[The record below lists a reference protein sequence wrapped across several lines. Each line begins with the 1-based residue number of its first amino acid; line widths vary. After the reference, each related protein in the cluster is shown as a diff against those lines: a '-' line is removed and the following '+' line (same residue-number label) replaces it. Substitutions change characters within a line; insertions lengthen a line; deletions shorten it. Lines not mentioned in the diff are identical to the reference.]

1 MCGGDL
7 YFWRQAFILTT
18 GLFYSASVGIMLA
31 YPSVLS
37 PALVSSNGTDIKA
50 SSEQASW
57 IAASN
62 GFAGLFGF
70 FILSPILQ
78 TFGRKI
84 VHISCN
90 LLLLI
95 GWMIFP
101 LANSIPLLYA
111 ARIVQGLAIG
121 GIYINSMIICEYVDS
136 KRRGYFLTLKKVS
149 IAVGTL
155 ICHSMSLYWD
165 WRQIA
170 TFAIIPPTVAVIL
183 TFFWPESPSFLAM
196 KGRFEECEESFI
208 WLNGP
213 TNLRELHHLQLS
225 QMETVKPGHSEKHYK
240 FLFRKEFIKPLVIVS
255 LLTLLLDLC
264 GRYYFVVYVIQIM
277 VELIGD
283 KTLAVYCT
291 LGADC
296 LTIVALASSCFI
308 ISCFKRRA
316 ILFTFG
322 SFTVSLMLLICL
334 LMILK
339 SFGIGTNLF
348 WLTPSLII
356 LQNFVV
362 NVSLIP
368 VSFALIGEVFPL
380 EYKGTGSCI
389 SGVVFT
395 LLYTLTLKLTPLL
408 IDSIGVGGTYGVYG
422 FSVCGCLVLLYFV
435 VPETK
440 DKTLQ
445 QIEDGIKGVKR
456 AKCEFET
463 DTLL

>member
-31 YPSVLS
+31 NPSVLS

-62 GFAGLFGF
+62 GFAGMFGF

-78 TFGRKI
+78 TFGRKV

-121 GIYINSMIICEYVDS
+121 GIYINSMIICEYVDY

-155 ICHSMSLYWD
+155 ICHSMSLYWN

-170 TFAIIPPTVAVIL
+170 TFGIIPPSIAVIL

-208 WLNGP
+208 WLNGRS
-213 TNLRELHHLQLS
+213 NLKELHHLQLT
-225 QMETVKPGHSEKHYK
+225 QMETVKHGHSEKHYK
-240 FLFRKEFIKPLVIVS
+240 FLFRKEFIKPL
-255 LLTLLLDLC
+255 
-264 GRYYFVVYVIQIM
+264 
-277 VELIGD
+277 
-283 KTLAVYCT
+283 
-291 LGADC
+291 
-296 LTIVALASSCFI
+296 
-308 ISCFKRRA
+308 
-316 ILFTFG
+316 
-322 SFTVSLMLLICL
+322 
-334 LMILK
+334 
-339 SFGIGTNLF
+339 
-348 WLTPSLII
+348 
-356 LQNFVV
+356 
-362 NVSLIP
+362 
-368 VSFALIGEVFPL
+368 
-380 EYKGTGSCI
+380 YKGIGSCI

-456 AKCEFET
+456 TKCEFET
-463 DTLL
+463 NALL